1 LSRAE
6 EIFRER
12 GRESAR
18 RLFKMPLRESEA
30 IVLQSYALGE
40 ADRLVSFVS
49 RVWGRMRGVA
59 RGARRTKSRFGST
72 FEPLSHI
79 RIWFFENEARPLV
92 RINQCELL
100 ESFVEAHRDYSA
112 SVALS
117 LLCEIS
123 EAVLPEREPSD
134 AAFRLILLA
143 ARTIK
148 QTGMT
153 ALPLLYFNL
162 WTARLG
168 GWLPSLGRCAGCGR
182 ELGSEG
188 AWGAPG
194 RGGLRC
200 PSCHT
205 PGMRKIGAT
214 ALAAARRMLEEKL
227 DRMIQPNGGESVPR
241 ELNEFLMDL
250 IEHQIERKLA
260 ARQMLEAAP

>member
-1 LSRAE
+1 
-6 EIFRER
+6 
-12 GRESAR
+12 
-18 RLFKMPLRESEA
+18 MPVRESEA

-40 ADRLVSFVS
+40 ADRLVSFLS

-59 RGARRTKSRFGST
+59 RGARRPKSRFGST

-79 RIWFFENEARPLV
+79 RVWFFENEARPLV

-117 LLCEIS
+117 LLCEIAES
-123 EAVLPEREPSD
+123 VLPEREPSD

-143 ARTIK
+143 ARMIK
-148 QTGMT
+148 QTGKT
-153 ALPLLYFNL
+153 ALPLAYFNL

-168 GWLPSLGRCAGCGR
+168 GWLPSLDRCARCGR

-194 RGGLRC
+194 RGGLC
-200 PSCHT
+200 CVQCHG
-205 PGMRKIGAT
+205 PGMRKIT
-214 ALAAARRMLEEKL
+214 ASALIAGRRMLGEKL
-227 DRMIQPNGGESVPR
+227 EPMVQANGGDFVPR
-241 ELNEFLMDL
+241 ELDEFLLDL

-260 ARQMLEAAP
+260 ARRMLEAAP